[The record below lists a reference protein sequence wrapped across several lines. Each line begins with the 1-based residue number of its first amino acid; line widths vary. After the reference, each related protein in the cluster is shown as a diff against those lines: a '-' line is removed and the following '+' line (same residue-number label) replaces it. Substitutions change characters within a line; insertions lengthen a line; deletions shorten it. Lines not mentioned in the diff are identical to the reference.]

1 MVPPPETV
9 QEFSLCRTF
18 SAWQT
23 RLASSLLPV
32 SSLQHPRCRT
42 LPTLPLIL
50 QQKGQPVLARGQS
63 AVQPHPFALQAAL
76 PTVPSRSLLPAP
88 ALQPSYLDLRA
99 TGSFAGTLPAPWQS
113 TAQLPQSL
121 FSFPN
126 PLHYNNL
133 LTYLSVT
140 LLWAKDNSFPS
151 PKSSA
156 LIQVLNL
163 NSSDPHL

>member
-113 TAQLPQSL
+113 TAQLPQPPGRHSFLSL
-121 FSFPN
+121 THCITITCS
-126 PLHYNNL
+126 LI
-133 LTYLSVT
+133 YLSLYCGPKT
-140 LLWAKDNSFPS
+140 TASLHPS
-151 PKSSA
+151 PQPSFRC
-156 LIQVLNL
+156 
-163 NSSDPHL
+163 

>member
-63 AVQPHPFALQAAL
+63 AVQPHPFALQAAQQVSSAGPCSATIL
-76 PTVPSRSLLPAP
+76 SGLESHWKLRGHSPRPLAKHRSAPT
-88 ALQPSYLDLRA
+88 A
-99 TGSFAGTLPAPWQS
+99 TWT
-113 TAQLPQSL
+113 SL